1 MTERDKERGDG
12 RDPLDEEAAWAQ
24 IVAGYGETP
33 RAPGD
38 TPDPPGETAQ
48 EDDRREDG
56 EDERQHGRRED
67 DRAGPVPGVWHPDA
81 VPDHGSGGSGGR
93 GSTGD
98 RAGDAGEGDGP
109 VGSGPGAGEGDGDAR
124 TALPGDG
131 AAAGD
136 GSGTA
141 LPGEVNRLDAAGQWE
156 GPGPRD
162 WAPEEEEGEGR
173 FVPPEPPP
181 LPETDMITRF
191 AWLGVI
197 GGPVLLVGCAVL
209 GVDMTWWLTTAGVGG
224 FLGGMATLVLGMRDD
239 PDDEWTDPGSG
250 AVV

>member
-24 IVAGYGETP
+24 IVAGYG
-33 RAPGD
+33 D
-38 TPDPPGETAQ
+38 TPPTPGETAEAAGSPDQ
-48 EDDRREDG
+48 GRGDG
-56 EDERQHGRRED
+56 TGDGI
-67 DRAGPVPGVWHPDA
+67 VPGVWHPDA
-81 VPDHGSGGSGGR
+81 VPDHGTGPTRGGAERPDPAEDPAATNDGPEAPDGGPER
-93 GSTGD
+93 PPFPDGEGGAAD
-98 RAGDAGEGDGP
+98 RPAGED
-109 VGSGPGAGEGDGDAR
+109 
-124 TALPGDG
+124 
-131 AAAGD
+131 
-136 GSGTA
+136 GTA
-141 LPGEVNRLDAAGQWE
+141 LPGEVNRLDAHGQWE

-197 GGPVLLVGCAVL
+197 GGPVLLVGCAIL
-209 GVDMTWWLTTAGVGG
+209 GVELTWWLTTAGVGG